1 MSSLKELKSVNKYLN
16 KANENVDRLKD
27 IRKNTILACLNKGH
41 SIIEISNALELSRQR
56 VYKII
61 ERR

>member
-1 MSSLKELKSVNKYLN
+1 MSLSELKLINTQLTS
-16 KANENVDRLKD
+16 ANENMDRLKL

-41 SIIEISNALELSRQR
+41 SIIEISDALELSRQR

>member
-1 MSSLKELKSVNKYLN
+1 MSLSELKLINTQLTS
-16 KANENVDRLKD
+16 ANENMDRLKL

-41 SIIEISNALELSRQR
+41 SIIEISDALELSRQR

-61 ERR
+61 ESR

>member
-1 MSSLKELKSVNKYLN
+1 MSLSELKLINTQLTS
-16 KANENVDRLKD
+16 ANENMDRLKL

-61 ERR
+61 ESR